1 MYKRASIL
9 LLLGFTGLI
18 ASYTSQEGYNLALK
32 FDNKIL
38 GGELKVTDKIDRLVF
53 ELDIRRIFRGIYLA
67 DSDYIDLKFSRGD
80 MEYLQK
86 SKDEA
91 IQKGFIIDNNNPWR
105 TGEILLDKDLV
116 KLKFKLHG
124 TSASPLKRGG
134 ISLRL
139 KHKNEPPYFLNM
151 RDFKLITAFDEADI
165 STVVINNLANNIGLI
180 SVKRDFKIL
189 RVNGNDLGLYQL
201 EEHHSKEWFE
211 RNSKLTNYTIIK
223 SNDDWDRK
231 EVDAHISNTDLWIE
245 NKEFKT
251 SSDNPE
257 IALGALENLLL
268 SVRTESIEDI
278 KNLIDLDYWAKFVAF
293 FSIVNNNHPITGDN
307 LKYIYDHT
315 KGNFLVLF
323 RLEDQI
329 YRIENDVEEFSH
341 SWFQSPI
348 EYEGSDTHKLF
359 RLLLRDSEFIN
370 KRNQYLQEIIEKKD
384 ELIKIANNIHDENFD
399 LIIYNSNF
407 IPRHKIVHEKK
418 VFFFDLE
425 NNFNVANS
433 YLNYQK
439 AFITSEYS
447 NGTSVVEVI
456 NDSFQ
461 DLLIESITI
470 QSPGINDENIED
482 NEIKKH
488 SMNILLKQS
497 ELDNDFKQMVKK
509 QTIFVDKKG
518 LIKDFEIR
526 NLTTGKKLKKNDI
539 YFNNKKKV
547 RFFSLEESL
556 SSLKYNDV
564 SYVSDGSNQIT
575 IKSGNYIIS
584 KSIVLPD
591 NYLIEI
597 EPGTTFRLKEGVSF
611 FVKGDFIAVGSPK
624 SPINFFAENPLKPF
638 GVLAIIG
645 REEPVKVNMEYV
657 KVSGGS
663 EATIE
668 GIRFLGQLS
677 VHNSTFFADQI
688 TLSDSFSD
696 DGGNI
701 RNSNVEIKN
710 SRFINN
716 KFDQL
721 DLDFCRGNL
730 GRSFFQGSIQN
741 ESIDIEPNG
750 DGIDLSGS
758 FMVLSENKFTNFKD
772 KGASIGE
779 ESIALFLGNEFDN
792 NNKAVAVKDGSRAF
806 ISSNNE
812 FIRNVEDFSIY
823 IKKPFYDEP
832 QIFIDAS
839 EVKYNYSLVEGKL
852 NNVKPS
858 ELESIFYSYENE

>member
-9 LLLGFTGLI
+9 LLLGFVGLI

-32 FDNKIL
+32 FDNRIL

-53 ELDIRRIFRGIYLA
+53 ELDFRRIFKGIYVA
-67 DSDYIDLKFSRGD
+67 DTDYIDLKFSRGD

-86 SKDEA
+86 SKDGA

-139 KHKNEPPYFLNM
+139 KHNKEPPYYLNM
-151 RDFKLITAFDEADI
+151 RDFKLITAYDEADI
-165 STVVINNLANNIGLI
+165 STVVINNLANYIGLI

-189 RVNGNDLGLYQL
+189 RLNGNDLGLYQL

-251 SSDNPE
+251 SSDHPE

-268 SVRTESIEDI
+268 SVKTESIEDI
-278 KNLIDLDYWAKFVAF
+278 KKLIDLDYWAKFVAF

-329 YRIENDVEEFSH
+329 YPIEDDVEEFSH
-341 SWFQSPI
+341 SWFQTPI

-384 ELIKIANNIHDENFD
+384 ELIKIANNIHNENFD
-399 LIIYNSNF
+399 LLTYNSNY

-418 VFFFDLE
+418 VFFLDLE
-425 NNFNVANS
+425 NNFNVANK

-447 NGTSVVEVI
+447 SGTTILEII

-461 DLLIESITI
+461 DLLIESISI
-470 QSPGINDENIED
+470 QRPEINNENIED

-488 SMNILLKQS
+488 SMNVLLKQS
-497 ELDNDFKQMVKK
+497 QLDNDFKQIVKK
-509 QTIFVDKKG
+509 QTISVDKKG
-518 LIKDFEIR
+518 LIK
-526 NLTTGKKLKKNDI
+526 
-539 YFNNKKKV
+539 
-547 RFFSLEESL
+547 
-556 SSLKYNDV
+556 
-564 SYVSDGSNQIT
+564 
-575 IKSGNYIIS
+575 GNI
-584 KSIVLPD
+584 
-591 NYLIEI
+591 
-597 EPGTTFRLKEGVSF
+597 F
-611 FVKGDFIAVGSPK
+611 
-624 SPINFFAENPLKPF
+624 
-638 GVLAIIG
+638 
-645 REEPVKVNMEYV
+645 
-657 KVSGGS
+657 
-663 EATIE
+663 
-668 GIRFLGQLS
+668 
-677 VHNSTFFADQI
+677 
-688 TLSDSFSD
+688 
-696 DGGNI
+696 GNI
-701 RNSNVEIKN
+701 R
-710 SRFINN
+710 
-716 KFDQL
+716 
-721 DLDFCRGNL
+721 
-730 GRSFFQGSIQN
+730 
-741 ESIDIEPNG
+741 
-750 DGIDLSGS
+750 
-758 FMVLSENKFTNFKD
+758 M
-772 KGASIGE
+772 
-779 ESIALFLGNEFDN
+779 
-792 NNKAVAVKDGSRAF
+792 
-806 ISSNNE
+806 SSKTNNE
-812 FIRNVEDFSIY
+812 LKTRRKIKTELINSLLSLSLAKSKYFLRTKVFSDNEERTIRM
-823 IKKPFYDEP
+823 
-832 QIFIDAS
+832 
-839 EVKYNYSLVEGKL
+839 LL
-852 NNVKPS
+852 ND
-858 ELESIFYSYENE
+858 IT